1 MSVTI
6 IDKPKVD
13 IAPDLLHEL
22 MTKSE
27 EMGQVVLHFLYS
39 SGFWGSRI
47 RIWPTTYLYDQHS
60 EHRSDLVHT
69 DEITMFPTWT
79 DVEPLQQHY
88 FSLIFS
94 GLPKSCV
101 IFDFIEECNNQ
112 GNEFQ
117 VKNILRNN
125 SDIYFFRMS

>member
-6 IDKPKVD
+6 IDKPKIE
-13 IAPDLLHEL
+13 IAPDLLNEL

-27 EMGQVVLHFLYS
+27 EMGQVVLHFLYH
-39 SGFWGSRI
+39 SGMWGSRI

-60 EHRSDLVHT
+60 AHRSELVHT
-69 DEITMFPTWT
+69 EEISMFPTWT
-79 DVEPLQQHY
+79 DIQPYQNHY

-101 IFDFIEECNNQ
+101 IFDFMEECSNQ

-125 SDIYFFRMS
+125 SDIYFFKMS